1 MDNVVLVAD
10 IEGHT
15 MKTYAY
21 LRVSTDQQDTDN
33 QRFGVQDYMDRNS
46 ITAEWTEDTASGR
59 VSWRERGI
67 GAIVAQMEK
76 GDRIIVSEVSRLG
89 RSVLDVLEICRDVE
103 KIGGSIYVVKQGMQL
118 IGNAHAKMQLTM
130 LAMFAEFERDM
141 ISARTKEALARKK
154 SEGVKLGRPEGEQEQ
169 LMLDPRKKEIQ
180 DLLKKGVSKRSI
192 ARIMDCSPQTLHT
205 FLKKRDLSN

>member
-1 MDNVVLVAD
+1 
-10 IEGHT
+10 

-33 QRFGVQDYMDRNS
+33 QRFGVQDYMDKNS

-59 VSWRERGI
+59 VAWRERGI
-67 GAIVAQMEK
+67 GSIVARMEK
-76 GDRIIVSEVSRLG
+76 GDCIIVAEVSRLG
-89 RSVLDVLEICRDVE
+89 RSVLDVLEICREVE
-103 KIGGSIYVVKQGMQL
+103 KIGGSIYVVKQQMQL

-154 SEGVKLGRPEGEQEQ
+154 SEGVKLGRPEGEQET
-169 LMLDPRKKEIQ
+169 LLLDPRKKEIQ

-192 ARIMDCSPQTLHT
+192 AKIMECSPQTLHT
-205 FLKKRDLSN
+205 FIKKRGLSN

>member
-1 MDNVVLVAD
+1 
-10 IEGHT
+10 

-33 QRFGVQDYMDRNS
+33 QRFGVQDYMDKNS

-59 VSWRERGI
+59 VAWRERGI
-67 GAIVAQMEK
+67 GSIVARMEK
-76 GDRIIVSEVSRLG
+76 GDRIIVAEVSRLG
-89 RSVLDVLEICRDVE
+89 RSVLDVLEICREVE
-103 KIGGSIYVVKQGMQL
+103 KIGGSIYVVKQQMQL

-154 SEGVKLGRPEGEQEQ
+154 SEGVKLGRPEGEQET
-169 LMLDPRKKEIQ
+169 LLLDPRKKEIQ

-192 ARIMDCSPQTLHT
+192 AKIMECSPQTLHT
-205 FLKKRDLSN
+205 FINKRCLSN

>member
-1 MDNVVLVAD
+1 
-10 IEGHT
+10 

-21 LRVSTDQQDTDN
+21 LRVSTDAQDVAN
-33 QRFGVQDYMDRNS
+33 QRHGVSDYMDKNS
-46 ITAEWTEDTASGR
+46 IVAEWVEDSVSSR

-67 GAIVAQMEK
+67 GGIVERMSK

-89 RSVLDVLEICRDVE
+89 RSVLDVLEICKAVE
-103 KIGGSIYVVKQGMQL
+103 EKAGSIYVVKQAMQL

-154 SEGVKLGRPEGEQEQ
+154 SEGVILGRPKGEQEI
-169 LMLDPRKKEIQ
+169 LLLDPKKSEIEK
-180 DLLKKGVSKRSI
+180 LLKLGVSKRAI
-192 ARIMDCSPQTLHT
+192 AKIMECSPQTLHT
-205 FLKKRDLSN
+205 FLKKRELSN